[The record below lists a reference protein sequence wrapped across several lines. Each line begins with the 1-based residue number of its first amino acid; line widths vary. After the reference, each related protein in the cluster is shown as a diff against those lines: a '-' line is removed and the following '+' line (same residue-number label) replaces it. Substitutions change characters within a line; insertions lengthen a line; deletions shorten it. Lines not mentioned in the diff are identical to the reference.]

1 MTQIWQMTVDVSVFL
16 VRHRS
21 SAIKKSVHIC
31 SICVICVLHPLIT
44 HSIVMS
50 TKTNISKLLPIMLCF
65 FAMGFVDLVGI
76 ASNYVKADL
85 GLTDSEANIF
95 PSLVFFWFL
104 IFSVPTGI
112 LMNRIGRKRTVLLSL
127 VVTAVSLALPIFGDS
142 YGLMLASFSLLG
154 IGNALM
160 QTSLNPLLST
170 IISGD
175 RLASSLTFG
184 QFVKAIASFLAPYIA
199 MWGATHAMPD
209 LGLDW
214 RVLFPIYMVIAV
226 LAILWLGA
234 TRIEEEQP
242 DKASGFGAC
251 LRLLGNPFIL
261 LCFLGIMCHVGIDV
275 GTNTTA
281 PKLLME
287 RLELTLDEASWATS
301 LYFIFRTL
309 GCLSGTFIL
318 SRCSSRS
325 FLWVSVLMMLVAMI
339 GLSVSDVHYII
350 YICIALIGYGNS
362 NVFSIIFSQAL
373 LAMPQKKNEIS
384 GLMIMGL
391 FGGTVFPLLMGFAS
405 DAIGQ
410 LGAVLVMT
418 VGVLYLIVYAAR
430 MKKV

>member
-1 MTQIWQMTVDVSVFL
+1 MNN
-16 VRHRS
+16 
-21 SAIKKSVHIC
+21 KS
-31 SICVICVLHPLIT
+31 
-44 HSIVMS
+44 
-50 TKTNISKLLPIMLCF
+50 NISKLLPVMLCF

-76 ASNYVKADL
+76 ASNYVKEDL
-85 GLTDSEANIF
+85 GLSDAQANIF

-104 IFSVPTGI
+104 IFSVPTGV
-112 LMNRIGRKRTVLLSL
+112 LMNRIGRRKTVLLSL
-127 VVTAVSLALPIFGDS
+127 VVTAVSLLLPIFGDS
-142 YGLMLASFSLLG
+142 YGLMLCSFSLLG

-160 QTSLNPLLST
+160 QTSLNPLLSNVIT
-170 IISGD
+170 GNK
-175 RLASSLTFG
+175 LASSLTFG

-199 MWGATHAMPD
+199 MWGATHAIPD
-209 LGLDW
+209 LGLEW
-214 RVLFPIYMVIAV
+214 RVLFPVYMVIAV
-226 LAILWLGA
+226 IAILWLGA
-234 TRIEEEQP
+234 TQIEEEQP
-242 DKASGFGAC
+242 DRASGFADC
-251 LRLLGNPFIL
+251 FRLLGNPFIL

-318 SRCSSRS
+318 SRFSSRS
-325 FLWVSVLMMLVAMI
+325 FLWVSVGMMLLAMV
-339 GLSVSDVHYII
+339 GLLASDVHYII

-362 NVFSIIFSQAL
+362 NVFSICFSNAL

-405 DAIGQ
+405 DGLGQ
-410 LGAVLVMT
+410 SGAVAVMT
-418 VGVLYLIVYAAR
+418 VGVLYLIFYAGR
-430 MKKV
+430 LKKA